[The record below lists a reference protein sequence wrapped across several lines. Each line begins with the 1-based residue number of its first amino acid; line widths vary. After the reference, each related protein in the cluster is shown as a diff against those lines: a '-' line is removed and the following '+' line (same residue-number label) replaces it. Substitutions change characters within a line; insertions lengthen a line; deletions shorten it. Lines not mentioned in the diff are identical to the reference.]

1 MNKRILYLL
10 AIVFAFISMS
20 AVSIAKQ
27 RTALVDDI
35 KPKNL
40 KVLPQ
45 DISEAELKHI
55 MKFFSNSLGVKCSF
69 CHAPRKDNPEKL
81 DFASDENHYKDV
93 ARYMMKMTNG
103 INEQYFHPYPG
114 QDGKMVQ
121 PNHINCMTCHN
132 GQKEPVTMPATHPNT
147 SGEH

>member
-1 MNKRILYLL
+1 MNKRIVFILTG
-10 AIVFAFISMS
+10 IFAFISMS

-27 RTALVDDI
+27 NQSLNEDV
-35 KPKNL
+35 KPRNL

-45 DISEAELKHI
+45 DISDAELKHI
-55 MKFFSNSLGVKCSF
+55 MKFFSQSLGVKCSY
-69 CHAPRKDNPEKL
+69 CHTPDKQNPEKL

-103 INEQYFHPYPG
+103 INETYFQPYPG
-114 QDGKMVQ
+114 QDGQMVQ

-132 GQKEPVTMPATHPNT
+132 GQKEPATMPPHG
-147 SGEH
+147 SK